1 MLPESDLI
9 SIVQAYVSVL
19 FEGVDVRVVFG
30 DEVKMN
36 GFELDS
42 HGLLPIWPQLYCLLR
57 SGCSE
62 MELNVFADDILRLT
76 SG

>member
-1 MLPESDLI
+1 M
-9 SIVQAYVSVL
+9 
-19 FEGVDVRVVFG
+19 
-30 DEVKMN
+30 KMN
-36 GFELDS
+36 GIELDS

-62 MELNVFADDILRLT
+62 MELDVFADDILRLI